1 MGNTVPHPPM
11 KSFFA
16 TALPLCLLIYT
27 AEAQQPEKPAPTG
40 KAAFVAAGEKLFS
53 KLEEFSIVLAT
64 AKDAPTAEV
73 AKTKLVKIN
82 KEIET
87 LSKAA
92 AALGEPPP
100 ELENDPKMRQ
110 RAEAIMNKLVPLTQ
124 RIAADP
130 VILPI
135 LQQTL
140 KDFQRAS
147 SGGAAP
153 PPTPTP
159 AKPDTSP
166 AKPAPAAK

>member
-1 MGNTVPHPPM
+1 M
-11 KSFFA
+11 KRFLA
-16 TALPLCLLIYT
+16 IVLPLAQLTLS
-27 AEAQQPEKPAPTG
+27 AAAQQPAKPAPPS
-40 KAAFVAAGEKLFS
+40 KAAFVAAGEKLFT
-53 KLEEFSIVLAT
+53 KLEEFSVVLDT
-64 AKDAPTAEV
+64 AKDGPSAEA
-73 AKTKLVKIN
+73 AKPKLVKLN
-82 KEIET
+82 KEIEA

-110 RAEAIMNKLVPLTQ
+110 RAETLMTKLVPLTQ

-147 SGGAAP
+147 SGGVAPDPTPPPSKAAP
-153 PPTPTP
+153 TG
-159 AKPDTSP
+159 SP
-166 AKPAPAAK
+166 AGK